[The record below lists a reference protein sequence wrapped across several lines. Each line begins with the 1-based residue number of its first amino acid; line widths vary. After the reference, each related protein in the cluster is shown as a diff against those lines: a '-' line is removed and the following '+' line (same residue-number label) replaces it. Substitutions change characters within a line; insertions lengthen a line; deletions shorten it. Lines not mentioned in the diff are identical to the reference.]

1 MRFAFAFFSYIL
13 PQFIY
18 VVVSFTSINA
28 CYISCLKVK
37 LKERERERQ
46 RKKTNER
53 IEEDCLILMAG
64 IDAAICVYI
73 CPFSFLLSVDCW
85 RRYAFVLM
93 PVRRMCQKK
102 TNKFSSTLVD
112 KTGKKKENYSMSIM
126 ARK

>member
-46 RKKTNER
+46 RKKQTRESKKTVSFLWLALMQQYAR
-53 IEEDCLILMAG
+53 IFVLFLFCFLSMAG
-64 IDAAICVYI
+64 EGMRLC
-73 CPFSFLLSVDCW
+73 
-85 RRYAFVLM
+85 
-93 PVRRMCQKK
+93 
-102 TNKFSSTLVD
+102 
-112 KTGKKKENYSMSIM
+112 
-126 ARK
+126 